1 MSLEL
6 LAVLLS
12 GGSLIFASIA
22 WLSSRKSVKVAER
35 SLGISEKQLRFAS
48 EQAKMRPDLEV
59 TKVRLLDPEEAEGI
73 RGLLREVEEQRTL
86 EKEWEEKSK
95 QIEQLPMAERLF
107 EEDRLA
113 EEYVDLSVKK
123 NGYGGPLPDKVVRV
137 DLTNWGE
144 TAVFGV
150 TGWVYLESSHLE
162 PLDYFISD
170 AKIFENQGGAYRV
183 KVGDGRN
190 VLLAP
195 GGEYSFDIAVSVRTP
210 GTTWVVCDFFY
221 PMGPSTQSMKALE
234 IPDR

>member
-12 GGSLIFASIA
+12 EWIAHFASIA
-22 WLSSRKSVKVAER
+22 WLSSRKSVKVAKR

-123 NGYGGPLPDKVVRV
+123 NGYGGSLPDKVVRV

-162 PLDYFISD
+162 PLDYFSSED
-170 AKIFENQGGAYRV
+170 LREP
-183 KVGDGRN
+183 GRR
-190 VLLAP
+190 L
-195 GGEYSFDIAVSVRTP
+195 
-210 GTTWVVCDFFY
+210 
-221 PMGPSTQSMKALE
+221 
-234 IPDR
+234 

>member
-59 TKVRLLDPEEAEGI
+59 TEVRLLDPEEVESI
-73 RGLLREVEEQRTL
+73 CGLLREVEEQRTL

-95 QIEQLPMAERLF
+95 QIEQLPMTERLF
-107 EEDRLA
+107 EEDRLI

-123 NGYGGPLPDKVVRV
+123 NGYGGSLPDKVVRV

-144 TAVFGV
+144 TAVFGA

-162 PLDYFISD
+162 PLDYFSSD
-170 AKIFENQGGAYRV
+170 AKVFENRGGAYRV